1 MSECAMKI
9 IIGTLIIVVLVMLFT
24 RGEVANY
31 ENFANSKFLPRI
43 VLYYT
48 PWCKYS
54 TKFINGGWKSFT
66 DYAKNKLADK
76 LVVESISCTD
86 NYSIC
91 NNENIQAYPTVIMY
105 IDNDKYEFTGNHTF
119 SDLVEFTESI
129 LKLNN
134 RVLIADKPKLVLF
147 YAPWCGH
154 CKNFMNSG
162 WKDFINFHQKNLTS
176 IIDVVS
182 LSCED
187 NKELCKEIGI
197 RGYPTVILFAN
208 GKKIIYD
215 GERTLEDLL
224 YFLSANL

>member
-1 MSECAMKI
+1 MKI
-9 IIGTLIIVVLVMLFT
+9 IVGTLIIVVLVMIFT
-24 RGEVANY
+24 RGSSYYVE
-31 ENFANSKFLPRI
+31 EDFADSKFMPRI
-43 VLYYT
+43 TLYYA

-66 DYAKNKLADK
+66 DYAKNKLAGK
-76 LVVESISCTD
+76 LIVDTVSCTD
-86 NYSIC
+86 NFSVC
-91 NNENIQAYPTVIMY
+91 NNEKIQGYPTVIMY
-105 IDNDKYEFTGNHTF
+105 VDNDKYEFTGNHTF

-134 RVLIADKPKLVLF
+134 RVILADKPKLVLF
-147 YAPWCGH
+147 FAPWCGH

-162 WKDFINFHQKNLTS
+162 WKNFVNFHEKNLKS
-176 IIDVVS
+176 VVDVVT
-182 LSCED
+182 LSCEE
-187 NKELCKEIGI
+187 NKELCKEIGV

-215 GERTLEDLL
+215 GDRTLEDIL